1 MKNVKFNASELLD
14 SLNRELNQAEINE
27 IYKALTAY
35 GLGLQ
40 EIDEETDK
48 ILDEVIDNE
57 YYEKDYI
64 RGIVNEDILDIAEKL
79 LEENMKI
86 KEELTMVMK
95 TILFLIFLIM
105 ILSLRDIKNKGYY
118 PIGKSKKQ

>member
-14 SLNRELNQAEINE
+14 SLNRELNQTEINE

-57 YYEKDYI
+57 YYEKDYV

-86 KEELTMVMK
+86 KEEL
-95 TILFLIFLIM
+95 
-105 ILSLRDIKNKGYY
+105 
-118 PIGKSKKQ
+118 